1 MNKLFKTILIC
12 IIVVVLVVV
21 MAKTI
26 ILESIM
32 KFVFGETKSVENTF
46 DELWYFSK
54 LTEREKD
61 VYLRIANAINNNDD
75 SVVVVGKNNLSASDA
90 SRAYEAYML
99 DNPECF
105 YISSNYQMGVSK
117 FLDVTKI
124 KIKLTYSEN
133 IKKLESKKME
143 LEEKVGSILSEVVS
157 PTMTSYEKEVALHD
171 YLIENVSYYNYEN
184 VDDIPLKKHSAYGAL
199 VEKEAVCDGISKAYS
214 ILLKKCGIQNVVV
227 LGKMGNQHA
236 WNKVKID
243 DSWYNVDVT
252 SDACGK
258 ERIVS
263 HVYFNLTDEVI
274 SKSHTIDLTFQTPEC
289 SKSNDYYTCN
299 AYEITNQDFLSDK
312 ISKIVSNTKGNVLEF
327 RIESNAYDI
336 QDVVQKLYDMDFN
349 KYKTN
354 KIKEM
359 SYYYIGNIF
368 IIPKTNK

>member
-1 MNKLFKTILIC
+1 
-12 IIVVVLVVV
+12 
-21 MAKTI
+21 
-26 ILESIM
+26 M
-32 KFVFGETKSVENTF
+32 KV
-46 DELWYFSK
+46 SK
-54 LTEREKD
+54 L
-61 VYLRIANAINNNDD
+61 LN
-75 SVVVVGKNNLSASDA
+75 
-90 SRAYEAYML
+90 
-99 DNPECF
+99 
-105 YISSNYQMGVSK
+105 
-117 FLDVTKI
+117 VTKI

-133 IKKLESKKME
+133 VNKLESKKME
-143 LEEKVGSILSEVVS
+143 LEKKVESILNEVVS
-157 PTMTSYEKEVALHD
+157 PEMTNYEKEVALHD

-289 SKSNDYYTCN
+289 SKSNGYYTHN
-299 AYEITNQDFLSDK
+299 DYEITNQDFLSDK